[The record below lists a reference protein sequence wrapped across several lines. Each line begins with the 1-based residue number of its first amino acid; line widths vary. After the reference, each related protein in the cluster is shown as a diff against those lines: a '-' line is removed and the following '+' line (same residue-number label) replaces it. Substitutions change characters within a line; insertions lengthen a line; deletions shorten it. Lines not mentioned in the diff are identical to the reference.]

1 MLLSLAI
8 IFILGLLANKLFTI
22 IKLPGF
28 LGMLLVG
35 VLVGPYC
42 LNLINPQFLS
52 MSTDLRKIA
61 LIIILLRAGLSLGK
75 NQLASVGVVAI
86 KMSFIPCIFEGTAV
100 AIASVYILGFSPI
113 QGFMLGFILAA
124 VSPAVVIPA
133 MLELNKNDKAKKVST
148 IILAGASVENVIAIT
163 IFSTFLGLYGNKNAN
178 LLLQIASAPISIILG
193 IILGIITGFLIIY
206 LSKRHHIRDTKKVIL
221 IISIAILLTSL
232 ETLLQNIVGVASLLG
247 VMTMGFIILEKLP
260 VVAKRLSVKFSKIWI
275 IAEIVLFVL
284 VGAQVNIFGVVG
296 AGINGLIIIFIG
308 LLARSIGVLISTIGH
323 NLTMRERLFCAIAY
337 IPKATVQ
344 AAIGAIPLA
353 VGVASGEVILSIAVL
368 AILITAPIGAIGIK
382 LGSKLLDK

>member
-8 IFILGLLANKLFTI
+8 ILILGLLANKLFTI

-35 VLVGPYC
+35 IIVSPQF
-42 LNLINPQFLS
+42 LNLINPQFLA

-75 NQLASVGVVAI
+75 SQLATVGTVAL
-86 KMSFIPCIFEGTAV
+86 KMSFIPCILEGTAV
-100 AIASVYILGFSPI
+100 AFASVYILGFSGV

-133 MLELNKNDKAKKVST
+133 MLELNKYENAKKVST
-148 IILAGASVENVIAIT
+148 IILAGASVENVLAIT
-163 IFSTFLGLYGNKNAN
+163 IFSTVLGLKENTN
-178 LLLQIASAPISIILG
+178 LLSQIASIPISITLG
-193 IILGIITGFLIIY
+193 IILGVIAGFLIIY
-206 LSKRHHIRDTKKVIL
+206 LSKKYHIRDTKKVL
-221 IISIAILLTSL
+221 IIISVAILLTSL
-232 ETLLQNIVGVASLLG
+232 ETMLQNKVGVASLLG
-247 VMTMGFIILEKLP
+247 VMTMGFILLEKLP
-260 VVAKRLSVKFSKIWI
+260 IVAKRLSVKFSKIWI

-284 VGAQVNIFGVVG
+284 VGAQVNIFGVLN
-296 AGINGLIIIFIG
+296 AGINGLIIIFVG
-308 LLARSIGVLISTIGH
+308 LLARSIGVIISTIGH
-323 NLTMRERLFCAIAY
+323 NLTMRERLFCCIAY

-353 VGVASGEVILSIAVL
+353 AGVASGELMLSISVL
-368 AILITAPIGAIGIK
+368 AIIITAPIGAIGIK
-382 LGSKLLDK
+382 LGSNLLDK

>member
-28 LGMLLVG
+28 LSMLLIG
-35 VLVGPYC
+35 VLVGPYL
-42 LNLINPQFLS
+42 LNFIHPQFLS
-52 MSTDLRKIA
+52 LSTDFRKVA
-61 LIIILLRAGLSLGK
+61 LIIILLRAGLSLSK
-75 NQLASVGVVAI
+75 NQLPSVGAVAL

-100 AIASVYILGFSPI
+100 AFASVYLLGFSPI

-133 MLELNKNDKAKKVST
+133 MLELNKNDRAKKVST
-148 IILAGASVENVIAIT
+148 IILAGASVENVLAIT
-163 IFSTFLGLYGNKNAN
+163 IFSTFLGLYGNENAN
-178 LLLQIASAPISIILG
+178 ALSKFASVPISIVLG

-206 LSKRHHIRDTKKVIL
+206 LSKRYHIRDTKKVLI

-232 ETLLQNIVGVASLLG
+232 ETMLQNKVGVASLLG
-247 VMTMGFIILEKLP
+247 VMTMGFILLEKLP
-260 VVAKRLSVKFSKIWI
+260 VVAKRLSVKFSKIWV

-284 VGAQVNIFGVVG
+284 VGAQVNIFGVVS

-308 LLARSIGVLISTIGH
+308 LLARSIGVIVSTIGH
-323 NLTMRERLFCAIAY
+323 NLTMRERLFCIIAY
-337 IPKATVQ
+337 VPKATVQ
-344 AAIGAIPLA
+344 AAIGTIPLA
-353 VGVASGEVILSIAVL
+353 TGVASGELMLSIAVL
-368 AILITAPIGAIGIK
+368 AILITAPIGAVGIK
-382 LGSKLLDK
+382 LGSNLLDK

>member
-35 VLVGPYC
+35 SFC
-42 LNLINPQFLS
+42 SNLINPQFLS
-52 MSTDLRKIA
+52 ISTDLRKIA

-75 NQLASVGVVAI
+75 DRLASVGAVTL
-86 KMSFIPCIFEGTAV
+86 KMSFIPCIFEGFA
-100 AIASVYILGFSPI
+100 ACIASVYLLGFSVI
-113 QGFMLGFILAA
+113 EGGMLGFILAA

-148 IILAGASVENVIAIT
+148 IILAGASVENVLAIT

-178 LLLQIASAPISIILG
+178 LLLQIASVPTSIILG
-193 IILGIITGFLIIY
+193 IISGIIAGFFIVY
-206 LSKRHHIRDTKKVIL
+206 LSKKHHIRDTKKVL
-221 IISIAILLTSL
+221 IIISVAILLTSL
-232 ETLLQNIVGVASLLG
+232 EALLQNKVGVASLLG

-260 VVAKRLSVKFSKIWI
+260 VVAKRLSVKFSKIWV

-284 VGAQVNIFGVVG
+284 VGAQVNIFGVVS
-296 AGINGLIIIFIG
+296 AGINGIIIIFIG
-308 LLARSIGVLISTIGH
+308 LLARSIGVIISTIGH

-353 VGVASGEVILSIAVL
+353 AGVASGEVMLSIAVL

-382 LGSKLLDK
+382 LSSNLLDK